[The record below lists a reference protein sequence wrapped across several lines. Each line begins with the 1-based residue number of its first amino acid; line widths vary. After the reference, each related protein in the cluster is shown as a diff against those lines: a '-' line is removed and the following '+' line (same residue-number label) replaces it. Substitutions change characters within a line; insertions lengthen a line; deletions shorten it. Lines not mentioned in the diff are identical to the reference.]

1 MKANSNY
8 IPSKSEIFGNDKSFR
23 LGMFACSTGGKSHMI
38 SEFLCNPEWGLIP
51 EKFPVDRIYLICPT
65 ISFDESYS
73 KVIETL
79 KSHSKPN
86 HEFDKD
92 K

>member
-1 MKANSNY
+1 MKTNSNY
-8 IPSKSEIFGNDKSFR
+8 TPSKSEIFGNDKSFR

-38 SEFLCNPEWGLIP
+38 SEFLCNPEWGLVPQKI
-51 EKFPVDRIYLICPT
+51 PVDRIYLICPT
-65 ISFDESYS
+65 ISFDDSYS

-79 KSHSKPN
+79 KNHSKPN

>member
-1 MKANSNY
+1 MKTHSNY
-8 IPSKSEIFGNDKSFR
+8 TPEKHEIFGGDKSFR

-38 SEFLCNPEWGLIP
+38 AEFLTNPEWGLVP
-51 EKFPVDRIYLICPT
+51 NKFDSDRVYLVCPT
-65 ISFDESYS
+65 ISFDDSYS
-73 KVIETL
+73 KVIQHL
-79 KSHSKPN
+79 KNHSVKD